1 MNTIAKRSLCLL
13 LTLTML
19 LSCMIMGVSAAEP
32 TSGTS
37 TVTGVASDQ
46 WKQALTNQKLSFTSP
61 YEAKDNPNDEY
72 FDKIGTGHLQGMCV
86 DDDLRYMYVSYTNGI
101 GKIDM
106 QTGEVA
112 GYLTGFDSGLHIG
125 CLAYYDGHIYGSFE
139 AQATH
144 KFYIIQVDE
153 SQFWGVMDT
162 REKWLDAVRVILLW
176 EPTVDARDLMG
187 DDWDNGD
194 GIAGRSE
201 EVGHRYSNAGID
213 GVTFGTYPGEFGK
226 ADADVYMFVSYGTYW
241 FTNGD
246 TKLSNRLDDEHII
259 LQAYNTKD
267 FLNEANN
274 TQYLLELAYTDTTTP
289 DQNGVA
295 NARSIYYAE
304 DSILHAEKALF
315 CFVGNTQWGCQQIEF
330 DRSTGDIWLSTYGA
344 SDGSPVK
351 GSTWHVVDGSKAPQN
366 KEIQLGQNADAS
378 KLIYG
383 DLGEKTDAQKAAIV
397 EAAKARATRYSN
409 NTEKNSTW
417 DTWEYHP
424 NGSDTTKHFSGNG
437 YPMADIPYMKCVCGD
452 NCHTSLEGKGD
463 YIGYTA
469 ENGYD
474 VDHMI
479 CCGKSQNMYMGLV
492 SLGNGYWYWND
503 GGGNLELYHM
513 DGWSST
519 NVGTATKVTA
529 SNVESYKTADLGS
542 ITDEEEAIA
551 LTKMVA
557 RAEKAYPANAQGD
570 YSDESW
576 TALQTAITNA
586 KAASTPAEVTA
597 AKAALRTALNG
608 LRKTADIEEL
618 APAITSERSRITAG
632 LYDSL
637 SYKTFDD
644 IMKGLDDLSL
654 SGENVSSQTKL
665 DYAAS
670 EYEKAINS
678 LLLLSN
684 LETTKSQDLTDTWYS
699 ENNVKDG
706 GWQILHVVVPTGKT
720 VAVVADDIV
729 IRTLTAGTYN
739 VPIAN
744 VNTLNIVDASVST
757 YAIRSNL
764 AAAGVSGYLASYQDA
779 RTIAGIEINGKEIY
793 GFDANT
799 LTYTTQIPTTGTPE
813 VTVKALEDC
822 DATWVIGAIIGE
834 GDNLSVTITVTTKAG
849 TTVVYTVNMVR
860 DASQNDTVIPVT
872 ATDVWATDVTPLWC
886 TTYPNRRGLDGKD
899 ERFMIK
905 KGWTNPDNQSAPDYG
920 TNATLGGGF
929 TEGFTLHAITFY
941 GMPESYEELGFAGK
955 TAGTNKTQTANDG
968 TNLHNNWVSTYT
980 TRFQSATSTYYFK
993 GLDETAAAAAAQ
1005 EYYSSVS
1012 FDVTKYTNFSATVK
1026 STYTDGNANS
1036 TLRVYLDGVLQETT
1050 YKIVGGSSYE
1060 LNLDLTGVSR
1070 MTLQL
1075 DPEND
1080 GTPGNPKDWANRD
1093 VVVFG
1098 NAKFTKPTYE
1108 TEEVYVSDIAD
1119 SEVLWATSY
1128 PNRRG
1133 ADGTNERF
1141 MRDQG
1146 WQYDNNL
1153 TDDTKL
1159 IGVDANGNEVTYT
1172 KGFTMH
1178 GITSYGMKH
1187 GEPELNSDGS
1197 GKSDSTIKQKY
1208 VSTNNLEQYSS
1219 IAFDVTNYERFTTT
1233 LSIADAQKGHQNAS
1247 GTIRFY
1253 TDGELV
1259 QEMKFSGTTY
1269 ATEIDLDLTNVS
1281 RLTVQVDPENS
1292 DGIGNSDDWAHGDI
1306 ITFGNAK
1313 FTKVKTKTTTVY
1325 LDTVTNA
1332 IDNTTNNTNAPAVHW
1347 LRKNQNQA
1355 MYDTDGTSSKTYS
1368 HNLVIEPLVNAQV
1381 TAAGS
1386 TESAYREAYV
1396 NGTDGKKYIDYSSV
1410 TWDIAGKGY
1419 TAFQSTVGVRYGNEA
1434 TGGSRNADVKINFYV
1449 DGTLKKAITFLGGGA
1464 ANPDVAAK
1472 DVTIDLTGAKTFT
1485 IQVDPYGQGV
1495 QKMDDYANQDIT
1507 IFGDARFTTTKLVQ
1521 APDTVV
1527 EPTDTVTYLSDM
1539 SNDQHTTAT
1548 IIGSAAYDI
1557 TNTVSGV
1564 HFMNKNSNDNTGIY
1578 GTDGQKQTFTKYLRF
1593 EPLIAEQVGKVYGL
1607 AKDDARK
1614 QGKEAEYRNLYVNG
1628 TDGKKYMDYS
1638 SVTFN
1643 IPDGTDY
1650 FAATVGTRYNNSA
1663 YVDAT
1668 VNFYLDGVLVEGA
1681 SINFLGTSASES
1693 DVRGKEVFFETNG
1706 AKKLTIQIDPYGQ
1719 GKLQTTTTN
1728 STESLPDFARQDIL
1742 IFGNA
1747 RFVDLAN
1754 KLSHTHEKDTTK
1766 WVAGENGHWH
1776 ACKSCDEH
1784 LDYAAHTYGTDNKCI
1799 ECGQPKSVSATHTL
1813 QYIPALPASCTTD
1826 GNVEYWYC
1834 TECNTYFLT
1843 EDCNTMMDGPED
1855 AKIAAHHTL
1864 THVAYKA
1871 PTYAEAGN
1879 IEYWHC
1885 ESCQKNFS
1893 DDSGTTEITGS
1904 VILDKLVPTIVPS
1917 TSTTTTTKPAATKL
1931 PFTDVASDSWYYES
1945 VKSAYEKNLINGLSA
1960 DEFSPESSLTV
1971 AQAIKLASALHQ
1983 MKNTG
1988 SVTLE
1993 NGEPWYSSYVDYAVT
2008 NGILEESYSSYTAAQ
2023 LNAPA
2028 TRAEFVHILHGAMN
2042 YYAKKNTVADN
2053 AIPDVKLTDTYGEEI
2068 YDFYRSGILTGF
2080 DEEGT
2085 FLAKNS
2091 IRRCEVATILVR
2103 MYDVTARQSI
2113 TLK

>member
-46 WKQALTNQKLSFTSP
+46 WKQALTNPKLSFASP
-61 YEAKDNPNDEY
+61 YMAASNTADEY

-112 GYLTGFDSGLHIG
+112 GYLTGFDGGLHIG

-344 SDGSPVK
+344 SDGSPVA

-383 DLGEKTDAQKAAIV
+383 NLGKKTDAQKAAIV
-397 EAAKARATRYSN
+397 EAAKARATRYGDN
-409 NTEKNSTW
+409 VKVANSTY

-424 NGSDTTKHFSGNG
+424 NGSDTTKQFSENG

-452 NCHTSLEGKGD
+452 NRHTSLEGKGD

-474 VDHMI
+474 VEHMI
-479 CCGKSQNMYMGLV
+479 CCGKVQNMYMGLV

-503 GGGNLELYHM
+503 GKGNLELYHM

-529 SNVESYKTADLGS
+529 SNLESYKAADLTN

-557 RAEKAYPANAQGD
+557 RAEKAYPVNAQGD

-597 AKAALRTALNG
+597 AEAALRTALNG

-644 IMKGLDDLSL
+644 IMDGLDDLSL
-654 SGENVSSQTKL
+654 SGANVSSQTKL

-799 LTYTTQIPTTGTPE
+799 LTYTTQIPTTGTPV
-813 VTVKALEDC
+813 VTVKALDDC
-822 DATWVIGAIIGE
+822 DATYVIGDITGE

-860 DASQNDTVIPVT
+860 DASQDNTTIPNT
-872 ATDVWATDVTPLWC
+872 TSVWATDVTPLWC

-905 KGWTNPDNQSAPDYG
+905 KGWTNPDSQSAPDYG
-920 TNATLGGGF
+920 NNATLGGGF

-941 GMPESYEELGFAGK
+941 GLPESYEELGFAGK
-955 TAGTNKTQTANDG
+955 TVSTNKTQTNDDG
-968 TNLHNNWVSTYT
+968 TNLHNNWVSAYT

-993 GLDETAAAAAAQ
+993 GLDATAAANAAQ

-1026 STYTDGNANS
+1026 STYMDGNANS

-1098 NAKFTKPTYE
+1098 NAKFTEPTYE

-1159 IGVDANGNEVTYT
+1159 IGVDANGDKVTYT

-1178 GITSYGMKH
+1178 GITSYGMSH
-1187 GEPELNSDGS
+1187 SEPELNSDGS
-1197 GKSDSTIKQKY
+1197 RKSDANIKKEY
-1208 VSTNNLEQYSS
+1208 TDKSELEKYSS

-1233 LSIADAQKGHQNAS
+1233 LSIAGAQKGHGKAS

-1253 TDGELV
+1253 TDGTLAK
-1259 QEMKFSGTTY
+1259 EMKFTGTTY
-1269 ATEIDLDLTNVS
+1269 ATKIDLDLTNVS
-1281 RLTVQVDPENS
+1281 RLTVQVDPENN
-1292 DGIGNSDDWAHGDI
+1292 DGIGNSADWANGDI

-1332 IDNTTNNTNAPAVHW
+1332 ITNNNAGAPGVHW
-1347 LRKNQNQA
+1347 LQKNVGTA
-1355 MYDTDGTSSKTYS
+1355 MYGTDGTSSKTYS
-1368 HNLVIEPLVNAQV
+1368 HNIAIEPLVKAQV

-1386 TESAYREAYV
+1386 TESAYRDAYA

-1449 DGTLKKAITFLGGGA
+1449 DGTLKKTITFLGGGA

-1495 QKMDDYANQDIT
+1495 QMMTDYANQDIT

-1527 EPTDTVTYLSDM
+1527 EPTDTVIAYLSDLDAPDA
-1539 SNDQHTTAT
+1539 SGIHYLKRNSGNNNIWGYGHASDSSTDKST
-1548 IIGSAAYDI
+1548 I
-1557 TNTVSGV
+1557 T
-1564 HFMNKNSNDNTGIY
+1564 F
-1578 GTDGQKQTFTKYLRF
+1578 QKWLDM
-1593 EPLIAEQVGKVYGL
+1593 EPLVAAQVAEKTGVDS
-1607 AKDDARK
+1607 AKGEKEIKYRQSFIDA
-1614 QGKEAEYRNLYVNG
+1614 GNYI
-1628 TDGKKYMDYS
+1628 DYS
-1638 SVTFN
+1638 SITWNVPEN
-1643 IPDGTDY
+1643 TDV
-1650 FAATVGTRYNNSA
+1650 FRTTLGVRGGNTSSATDV
-1663 YVDAT
+1663 T
-1668 VNFYLDGVLVEGA
+1668 VNIYVDGVLKYTQNLRRWTGATDVEVD
-1681 SINFLGTSASES
+1681 L
-1693 DVRGKEVFFETNG
+1693 RG
-1706 AKKLTIQIDPYGQ
+1706 AKTLTIQMDPYGN
-1719 GKLQTTTTN
+1719 GTKLDDLA
-1728 STESLPDFARQDIL
+1728 SGDIL

-1747 RFVDLAN
+1747 SFVQLAN

-1784 LDYAAHTYGTDNKCI
+1784 LDYAAHTYGEDGKCTV
-1799 ECGQPKSVSATHTL
+1799 CGKIKSISATHTL
-1813 QYIPALPASCTTD
+1813 VHVPAVAETCTTD
-1826 GNVEYWYC
+1826 GSKEYWYC
-1834 TECNTYFLT
+1834 SDDGCGKYFLT
-1843 EDCNTMMDGPED
+1843 EDCNTEMDSPED

-1871 PTYAEAGN
+1871 PTYSAAGN

-1893 DDSGTTEITGS
+1893 DENGTTEITGS

-2042 YYAKKNTVADN
+2042 YYAKKNTVSDN